1 MTKSE
6 AVGPIDSR
14 KELNKYLSK
23 MSDKAEATR
32 LKELIKEYGLQRE
45 VEAYEEVKDFL
56 DDEENLEVWTQIN
69 GFPVIAFQNHVA
81 DNEL

>member
-14 KELNKYLSK
+14 KELNKYLGK

-56 DDEENLEVWTQIN
+56 DEGEFIEAWTHIN
-69 GFPVIAFQNHVA
+69 GFPVMAFNNHVT
-81 DNEL
+81 DKDL